1 MVEKLASA
9 IYNDVMAGL
18 AGYSSTPTMS
28 IAQLEDDVIDVM
40 LNFCKKHLMS
50 DEIYF
55 MENGDIVAGW
65 RTVGKFKLEKQFN

>member
-1 MVEKLASA
+1 MNKYLIIIKDLGRKKVNMTFNG
-9 IYNDVMAGL
+9 I
-18 AGYSSTPTMS
+18 
-28 IAQLEDDVIDVM
+28 LEDDVIDVM

-50 DEIYF
+50 DGIYF

>member
-1 MVEKLASA
+1 
-9 IYNDVMAGL
+9 
-18 AGYSSTPTMS
+18 
-28 IAQLEDDVIDVM
+28 
-40 LNFCKKHLMS
+40 MS